1 MPNTREKLMKIVRE
15 KATELPGLGVS
26 ATQTLRFV
34 DHLIANGVTVQ
45 GDKDINVPTK
55 WISVKDRL
63 PEKYG
68 RYLALTPSRLK
79 GKEYA
84 EWLIY
89 YLPQSG
95 FYDTDPEWGDIEMD
109 DVTHWM
115 TLPQPPKGE

>member
-1 MPNTREKLMKIVRE
+1 MPNTREKLI
-15 KATELPGLGVS
+15 ELL
-26 ATQTLRFV
+26 LRMNINDTV
-34 DHLIANGVTVQ
+34 GEMADHLIAHGVTVQ
-45 GDKDINVPTK
+45 E

-63 PEKYG
+63 PDKYG

-79 GKEYA
+79 GKEYH

-95 FYDTDPEWGDIEMD
+95 FYDADPEWGDIEMD

-115 TLPQPPKGE
+115 PLPPCPEDAK